1 MCIRNDSGYIESTN
15 LVADKLRL
23 STDDGLWRSELLGI
37 QVSTRVGLF
46 VMRLVWQVSVRY
58 PG

>member
-1 MCIRNDSGYIESTN
+1 MCIRNDSRYIESTN

-46 VMRLVWQVSVRY
+46 VMRLVWQVSVR
-58 PG
+58 